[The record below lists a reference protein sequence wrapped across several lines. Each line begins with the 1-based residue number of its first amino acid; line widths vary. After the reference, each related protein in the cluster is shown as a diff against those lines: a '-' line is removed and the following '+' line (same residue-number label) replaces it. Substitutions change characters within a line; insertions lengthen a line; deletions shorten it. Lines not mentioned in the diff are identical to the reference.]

1 MESDPRMN
9 VRDNRLFNSDGTLR
23 DESATPQVPQ
33 SPQSGA
39 TSNTAASP
47 TAQDKKD
54 RTEPQPETQ
63 HQHFSEMNF
72 TTFMLSLA
80 TSAQVH
86 MGLIPNPETGEAVQD
101 LPYAKQT
108 IDILGI
114 LEDKTKGNLTD
125 DESRLLAEVLFQLR
139 MIYVDMTKGA
149 K

>member
-9 VRDNRLFNSDGTLR
+9 VRDNRLFNPDGTLR
-23 DESATPQVPQ
+23 DDSATTTQTTP
-33 SPQSGA
+33 SPQPVVDSHA
-39 TSNTAASP
+39 AASP
-47 TAQDKKD
+47 NAQTQKD
-54 RTEPQPETQ
+54 AQPETQ

-86 MGLIPNPETGEAVQD
+86 MGLIPNPETGEPGQD

-139 MIYVDMTKGA
+139 MIYVDITKGA

>member
-9 VRDNRLFNSDGTLR
+9 VRDNRLFNPDGTLR
-23 DESATPQVPQ
+23 DESVTTQPVAN
-33 SPQSGA
+33 SHA
-39 TSNTAASP
+39 AASP
-47 TAQDKKD
+47 PNAQTQKK
-54 RTEPQPETQ
+54 PQPETQ

-86 MGLIPNPETGEAVQD
+86 MGLIPNPETGEPGRD

-139 MIYVDMTKGA
+139 MIYVDITKGA